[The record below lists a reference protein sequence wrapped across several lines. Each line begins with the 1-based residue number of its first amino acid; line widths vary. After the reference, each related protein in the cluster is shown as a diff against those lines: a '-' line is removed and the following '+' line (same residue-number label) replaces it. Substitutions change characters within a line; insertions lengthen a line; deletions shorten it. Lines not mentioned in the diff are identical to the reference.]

1 MYDKKFEQLP
11 ERNVSLWW
19 TWLQSYKY
27 FQQVEDQLRID
38 LTFNR
43 SVLDKARR
51 WLSKQTPE
59 NWRYVEFVR
68 VLIHVRR
75 QDYDNPILERR
86 GWTKPTMDYFQRSM
100 SYFTDCLKRV
110 QFVVLSDDPAWCRRH
125 LRAKNIIYP
134 RKHSPIIDL
143 AIASLCDHAII
154 TIGSYGWWAAWFA
167 NGITITQK
175 NMPRNGSIISEKIH
189 RHDYYKS
196 EWIGL

>member
-1 MYDKKFEQLP
+1 
-11 ERNVSLWW
+11 
-19 TWLQSYKY
+19 LQSYKY

-100 SYFTDCLKRV
+100 SYFTDCLERV